1 MKASRAAA
9 LIAGV
14 VALLSA
20 PSCAGERGAVASA
33 SASIG
38 AGGAGGS
45 TGSAGSGALVRGA
58 TWSLTWDTERVSRPA
73 SGGWSVDTDRGY
85 RVHVS
90 SGWLVTYSVSLG
102 LCDSGGQGG
111 GGSAFGR
118 FFGVRSAYAHED
130 GNASTIDV
138 QHAEDL
144 VGSLEPHRPWSA
156 AFAAAR
162 YCRVHWLA
170 GRADQRVDSPAGVD
184 LQGQSLILAG
194 TWERDGTPHEL
205 AVSTWWP
212 QGYLVDLDSS
222 RADAPDDGEARIAEI
237 TVKRSLGSLFDGIDL
252 ASVTEAELAG
262 SVLENLALH
271 ADAKVTLWS
280 LADR

>member
-1 MKASRAAA
+1 MRAVKAPRAAA
-9 LIAGV
+9 LLAGV
-14 VALLSA
+14 VALLFA
-20 PSCAGERGAVASA
+20 PSCAGERSPVASMG
-33 SASIG
+33 SLG
-38 AGGAGGS
+38 VGGS
-45 TGSAGSGALVRGA
+45 GGSDASGALIRGA
-58 TWSLTWDTERVSRPA
+58 TWSLTWDTERVSR
-73 SGGWSVDTDRGY
+73 SDGGGWSVDTDRGY
-85 RVHVS
+85 RVQVS

-102 LCDSGGQGG
+102 LCDGGGQGG
-111 GGSAFGR
+111 GGSALGR

-144 VGSLEPHRPWSA
+144 TGSLEPRRPWSA

-170 GRADQRVDSPAGVD
+170 GRADSRVDSPEGVD
-184 LQGQSLILAG
+184 LQGQSLVLTG
-194 TWERDGTPHEL
+194 TWERDGASHEL

-212 QGYLVDLDSS
+212 QGYLVDLD
-222 RADAPDDGEARIAEI
+222 AGGGDGPDDGEARVAQI

-252 ASVTEAELAG
+252 ATATAAELAG

-271 ADAKVTLWS
+271 AETKVTLRS
-280 LADR
+280 LAGP